1 MLIDDFLRDFDIG
14 ERHHVKVHAPVDRV
28 YRAIRELDLSHAR
41 LSMFLFR
48 LRGMCG
54 EPTFNLDELLKM
66 GFIPLGDK
74 PNEELLLGLVGRFWT
89 LSGGV
94 RRLDAEGFR
103 SFDEPGYARAA
114 WNFSLT
120 DHTTYTTLETETRVR
135 CTDDSSRKR
144 FLWYWRIVGG
154 FSGLIRRDILRSIK
168 RSAEKHR

>member
-1 MLIDDFLRDFDIG
+1 MLIDDFLPKFDVR
-14 ERHHVKVHAPVDRV
+14 EHHSVKVKAPVDQV
-28 YRAIRELDLSHAR
+28 YRTMSDLDLSHAR

-54 EPTFNLDELLKM
+54 APAFNLDELLKM
-66 GFIPLGDK
+66 GFIRLGNE

-89 LSGGV
+89 PSGGI

-103 SFDEPGYARAA
+103 SFDEPGYARAV

-120 DHTTYTTLETETRVR
+120 EHTAYTTLETETRVQ

-144 FLWYWRIVGG
+144 FLRYWRIVGR
-154 FSGLIRRDILRSIK
+154 FSGLIRRDILSSIK